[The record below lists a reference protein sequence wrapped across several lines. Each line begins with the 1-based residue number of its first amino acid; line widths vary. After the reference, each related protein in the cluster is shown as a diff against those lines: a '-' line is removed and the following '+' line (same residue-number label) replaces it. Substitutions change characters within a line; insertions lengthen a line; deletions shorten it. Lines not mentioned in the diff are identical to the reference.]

1 LDRVDTALILD
12 SNLGEVARNA
22 LRLVFRNLKHRAKDS
37 LHCCWK
43 GENRASGRA
52 CLDRKVVGWWKKT

>member
-22 LRLVFRNLKHRAKDS
+22 LRLVFRNLKHRAEGS

-43 GENRASGRA
+43 GVNRASGRA
-52 CLDRKVVGWWKKT
+52 CLDHKVVGCWKKT